1 MSDASAGPD
10 GTRELLVF
18 TLGRARFGIWIDEA
32 LEVADTPPISRL
44 PLSHPEVPGVTS
56 VRGDVLPVLDL
67 GVRLMG
73 EPSARPGRL
82 VIVRH
87 HPTDTVVGLLVD
99 AARSV
104 VDVAPDQLRPPPEE
118 SGLPPELVTA
128 VYVGDEDVVTVL
140 HLGHAA
146 APPRQPA
153 AGR

>member
-1 MSDASAGPD
+1 MSDESRGPAN
-10 GTRELLVF
+10 TRELLVF
-18 TLGRARFGIWIDEA
+18 TLGNARFGVWIDEA

-44 PLSHPEVPGVTS
+44 PLGHPEVPGVTS

-73 EPSARPGRL
+73 SPAARPGRL
-82 VIVRH
+82 LIVRH
-87 HPTDTVVGLLVD
+87 TETDTVVGLLVD

-104 VDVAPDQLRPPPEE
+104 VDVAPDQLRPPPAE
-118 SGLPPELVTA
+118 SGLPPELATA
-128 VYVGDEDVVTVL
+128 VYVGDDGVVTVL